1 MAFPMVGGQPV
12 LIDFAGR
19 LRFANLQ
26 TTVHPAA
33 MPGFSVLRA
42 QQHAG
47 QKLFVA
53 LATNS

>member
-1 MAFPMVGGQPV
+1 MAFPVVGGQPV

-19 LRFANLQ
+19 RFANLQ